1 MIFELVPATLVLAA
15 QRFRAAFRRV
25 HHCTP
30 LRVLTW
36 ALFFFVLLDVRSA
49 EPVQASPTRSQIPDL
64 ADLSLEQLINVQV
77 TSVSKKPE
85 NLSHAAAAITV
96 ISQDDIRRSGA
107 RTIAETLRMAPGLDV
122 ARVDSHTWAVSSRG
136 FNDTFANKLLVLM
149 DGRSVYTPLFS
160 GVYWDV
166 QDTML
171 EDIDRIEVIRGP
183 GATLWGANAVNGVIN
198 VITKSAKDTQGGLA
212 VAGGGTEE
220 LGFGALRYGG
230 RLSEDAYYRVYT
242 KYDSRD
248 SSATPDGDTADDR
261 WQMARAGFRIDWEA
275 TERSDVT
282 FQGDTYGGQLNQTYN
297 FPTLTAPAY
306 SETSSKLVDVSGGNL
321 IGRWKQELSG
331 ESDAIL
337 QLYYDYTRRKARN
350 FYTEGRNTFDADL
363 QHHLKLGER
372 QDWVWGLGYR
382 LSADEI
388 DGSFLTSYSPRKR
401 NTQLFNLYAQDD
413 IELVRDR
420 LNLTLGS
427 KFEYNDYTGFEIQ
440 PGARLSWVLNDRNTI
455 WASVAR
461 AVRTPSRAENDVRL
475 VNSVNGGAPSTV
487 NSVFGSSDYKSE
499 ELIAYEVGYR
509 VQPHK
514 RLSFDLALFYNDYDD
529 LRTTEFRRVFSD
541 PSLPGTPDV
550 AQLNVDNRATGETFG
565 GELTA
570 NWHATD
576 WLHWRATYTLLEAHL
591 HQKAGSNDNDAED
604 DEGKSPHHQ
613 FSVQSSLDLPWRMH
627 LDTTV
632 RYVDQLRELQV
643 DSYFAVDMR
652 LAWKPTR
659 NLELSIVGQNL
670 LDDRHPE
677 FAPTI
682 IPTQRTESQ
691 RSIFGKIT
699 FEF

>member
-1 MIFELVPATLVLAA
+1 MRIEPVPRSPGLAA
-15 QRFRAAFRRV
+15 QRFRAANFPR
-25 HHCTP
+25 P
-30 LRVLTW
+30 FLPPSFVLMGIL
-36 ALFFFVLLDVRSA
+36 ALFVIAEAHGADSAQGSQKRS
-49 EPVQASPTRSQIPDL
+49 EPT
-64 ADLSLEQLINVQV
+64 DLSSLTLEQLVNVQV

-96 ISQDDIRRSGA
+96 INQDDIRHSGA
-107 RTIAETLRMAPGLDV
+107 RSIAEVLRMAPGLNV

-198 VITKSAKDTQGGLA
+198 IITKSAKETRGGLA

-220 LGFGALRYGG
+220 LGFGAIRYGG
-230 RLSEDAYYRVYT
+230 QLSENAYYRVYT

-248 SSATPDGDTADDR
+248 SSVTGDGQTADDR
-261 WQMARAGFRIDWEA
+261 WQMARSGFRVDWEA
-275 TERSDVT
+275 TSRSAVT
-282 FQGDTYGGQLNQTYN
+282 FQGDAYGGQLNQTYT
-297 FPTLTAPAY
+297 FPTLTAPDY
-306 SETSSKLVDVSGGNL
+306 SEVSSKLVDVSGGNL
-321 IGRWKQELSG
+321 IGRWKQELQG
-331 ESDAIL
+331 ESDTTL

-350 FYTEGRNTFDADL
+350 FFTEGRNTFDADW
-363 QHHLKLGER
+363 QHHFLLGER

-382 LSADEI
+382 LNADEI
-388 DGSFLTSYSPRKR
+388 DGSFLTSYSPMERT
-401 NTQLFNLYAQDD
+401 TQLLNFYAQDD
-413 IELVRDR
+413 IDLVRDR
-420 LNLTLGS
+420 LHLTLGS
-427 KFEYNDYTGFEIQ
+427 KFEHNDYTGFEIQ
-440 PGARLSWVLNDRNTI
+440 PGARLSWTPDHRQTI

-461 AVRTPSRAENDVRL
+461 AVRTPSRAESDIRL
-475 VNSVNGGAPSTV
+475 VNSVSGGAPPTV
-487 NSVFGSSDYKSE
+487 NTVFGSGDYKSE
-499 ELIAYEVGYR
+499 DLLAYEVGYR
-509 VQPHK
+509 IQPHQ
-514 RLSFDLALFYNDYDD
+514 RLSFDLAAFFNVYDNI
-529 LRTTEFRRVFSD
+529 RTTEFRGVFTD
-541 PSLPGTPDV
+541 PSLPGSPDV
-550 AQLNVDNRATGETFG
+550 ARLDVDNEASGETYG
-565 GELTA
+565 GELTV

-576 WLHWRATYTLLEAHL
+576 WWHWRASYTLLETHM
-591 HQKAGSNDNDAED
+591 HQTSRSNDSDAED
-604 DEGKSPHHQ
+604 DEVKSPHHQ
-613 FSVQSSLDLPWRMH
+613 FWVQSSLDLPWRMH
-627 LDTTV
+627 LDTTG
-632 RYVDQLRELQV
+632 RHVDRLRELGV
-643 DSYFAVDMR
+643 NSYFALDLR

-691 RSIFGKIT
+691 RSVFGKIS